1 MQVSTKIRKI
11 REFKGFSQEFMAAQ
25 LSMSQATYSKLE
37 KNDKSVNFDNIKDIA
52 KVLSV
57 DPMQLLTFD
66 EQQVFNNDNQKG
78 GNAGNLII
86 QAYSEKER
94 HLYEEKIK
102 AKEQIIEEKITYI
115 QDLKEAIKHLRADKS
130 ELRKAL
136 QESKFL
142 NK

>member
-11 REFKGFSQEFMAAQ
+11 RELKGFSQEFMAEQ
-25 LSMSQATYSKLE
+25 LSMSQAAYSKLE
-37 KNDKSVNFDNIKDIA
+37 KNNKSINFDNIKDIA

-57 DPMQLLTFD
+57 DPMQLLNFD
-66 EQQVFNNDNQKG
+66 EQQIFNNDNQQG

-94 HLYEEKIK
+94 QLYEEMIK

-115 QDLKEAIKHLRADKS
+115 HDLKETIKNLRADKT
-130 ELRKAL
+130 ELKKAL
-136 QESKFL
+136 QER
-142 NK
+142 NIGD